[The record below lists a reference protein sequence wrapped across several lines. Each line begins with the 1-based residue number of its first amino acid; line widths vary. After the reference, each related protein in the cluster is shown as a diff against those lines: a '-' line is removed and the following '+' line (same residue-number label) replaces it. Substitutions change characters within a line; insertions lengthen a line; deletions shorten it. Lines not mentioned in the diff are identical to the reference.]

1 MEESDSGQFGEFA
14 KLLSRKTRVGS
25 NPTSSAQGF
34 NINKVDLNFNVK
46 RSKSHKKKF
55 ITKQLYQ

>member
-25 NPTSSAQGF
+25 NPTSSAKSLPLDIF
-34 NINKVDLNFNVK
+34 LNV
-46 RSKSHKKKF
+46 F
-55 ITKQLYQ
+55 IMYIHGQARERT